1 MRRGLGLVRYSGA
14 LRALAKMRR
23 LAKRCR
29 LEGGFGVGFGHGAGP
44 AGEEW
49 GEREGRV
56 TESPRVGWKS
66 QETARVPNLTCR
78 GGSFVPS

>member
-56 TESPRVGWKS
+56 TESLLGWGGRVKRPR
-66 QETARVPNLTCR
+66 ACR
-78 GGSFVPS
+78 TLRAAVEAL